1 MNDKVVIGTVET
13 EPYINNICM
22 LPFVQHAWR
31 PNTKTKWAKLTANV
45 RCHFALCP
53 SRSPVMRF

>member
-1 MNDKVVIGTVET
+1 MET
-13 EPYINNICM
+13 EPYIDNICM